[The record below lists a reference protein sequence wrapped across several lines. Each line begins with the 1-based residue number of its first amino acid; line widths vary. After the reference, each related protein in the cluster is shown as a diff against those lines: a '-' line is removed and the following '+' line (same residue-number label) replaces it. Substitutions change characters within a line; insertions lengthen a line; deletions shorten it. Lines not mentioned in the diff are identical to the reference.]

1 MQPLA
6 SGVPEIRLN
15 MKPDIDK
22 SRDWVS
28 GGGIRLGIVNSWP
41 AVGSGDGAG
50 WYMRVRETLW
60 GRRGLNGVK
69 EFFRTLMSV
78 SEQVEFLLWDVLF
91 KGHVWEGRRRA
102 QRRPYGLPRS
112 GQGLSAKKLRWQDGG
127 RCAKETK
134 LFNDCAPE
142 RFRLIGPVLII
153 KVDVTERS
161 RAGSVGGI
169 LIARSAILTLPVAE
183 TTGGITYIERH
194 HRQ

>member
-22 SRDWVS
+22 SRNRVS

-102 QRRPYGLPRS
+102 Q
-112 GQGLSAKKLRWQDGG
+112 
-127 RCAKETK
+127 
-134 LFNDCAPE
+134 
-142 RFRLIGPVLII
+142 
-153 KVDVTERS
+153 
-161 RAGSVGGI
+161 
-169 LIARSAILTLPVAE
+169 
-183 TTGGITYIERH
+183 
-194 HRQ
+194 